1 VDEMRVVVTDGFIS
15 LDGRLRTLERRVE
28 MFETRVTGQV
38 AALSAQST
46 ALKSGLERLDRRLTR
61 LERQGLE
68 TRTRLDGLHADMRQ
82 RFRLLNDRVA
92 AVENRL
98 AA

>member
-1 VDEMRVVVTDGFIS
+1 
-15 LDGRLRTLERRVE
+15 

-38 AALSAQST
+38 AALSAELT
-46 ALKSGLERLDRRLTR
+46 DLKSGVERLDRRLTS
-61 LERQGLE
+61 LEQQGLE
-68 TRTRLDGLHADMRQ
+68 TSTRLDGLHADMRQ

>member
-1 VDEMRVVVTDGFIS
+1 MDPELKTYLDRMFVALTDQIG
-15 LDGRLRTLERRVE
+15 
-28 MFETRVTGQV
+28 
-38 AALSAQST
+38 A
-46 ALKSGLERLDRRLTR
+46 LDRRLTS
-61 LERQGLE
+61 LEQQGLE
-68 TRTRLDGLHADMRQ
+68 TSTRLDDLHADMRQ